1 VLWQRQ
7 AGSGSTIETLTLP
20 SFTGPSQPIF
30 TAPGGLSVQI
40 PAGEFT
46 TQIQSLSQQPGM
58 AYLQTLATRTDVNWQ
73 PVKLAYDQWSYDQ
86 QGLTPAGAALLSVA
100 VAWATGGMGAD
111 LLASAVTGTPSALAA
126 NMANAAFTSLASQA
140 SITLIN
146 NKGDIGKTLKDLGRS
161 STVKATLAAALTAGA
176 LAQISTLPGMTTLS
190 QSTEFTDKL
199 TANLVNAGG
208 RALTNTAINGGSLED
223 ALKGAMIGAVVDTAH
238 GAVASEIK
246 GLEADYLT
254 HKLAHALAGCAAGAA
269 AQGTCKDGAIGAAV
283 GEMIAELVPTP
294 AAGSSKA
301 TVDAY
306 NAKVK
311 AYSQLI
317 AGGVAAYSGGNAQSA
332 ITTAEIAVQNNY
344 LSKPQLVA
352 LQGELNACQ
361 TSNCTETQTNAILD
375 KYAKLS
381 ATNDAALAACTTQ
394 ACVDTHRKALADAA
408 SLSASVMWQ
417 VSNARGNPQL
427 IGELTG
433 RQNQASN
440 LQYLQGRAE
449 RIELARKQLDQYV
462 STNCQGLTQAACG
475 TKLQQSQS
483 FANTLTDIFVGFTPA
498 GIAVDIKDLLQAQTM
513 GDYTLAVLGT
523 VLPGLGDGI
532 KGLVKNSTA
541 IFNASNY
548 RSVF

>member
-1 VLWQRQ
+1 
-7 AGSGSTIETLTLP
+7 
-20 SFTGPSQPIF
+20 
-30 TAPGGLSVQI
+30 
-40 PAGEFT
+40 
-46 TQIQSLSQQPGM
+46 M
-58 AYLQTLATRTDVNWQ
+58 
-73 PVKLAYDQWSYDQ
+73 
-86 QGLTPAGAALLSVA
+86 A
-100 VAWATGGMGAD
+100 VACVTGGMGAG
-111 LLASAVTGTPSALAA
+111 LVGVTGPTTSL
-126 NMANAAFTSLASQA
+126 MANAAFSSLASQA

-146 NKGDIGKTLKDLGRS
+146 NRGDIGKTLKDLGRS
-161 STVKATLAAALTAGA
+161 DTVKATLAAALTAGA
-176 LAQISTLPGMTTLS
+176 LDKIGTLPGMDTLS
-190 QSTEFTDKL
+190 KSTAFTDKL

-208 RALTNTAINGGSLED
+208 RALTNTAIHGGSLED
-223 ALKGAMIGAVVDTAH
+223 ALKGAMIGGLVDTAH

-283 GEMIAELVPTP
+283 GEMVAELVPTP
-294 AAGSSKA
+294 TAGASKA

-306 NAKVK
+306 NTKVK

-352 LQGELNACQ
+352 LQGELNTCQ

-394 ACVDTHRKALADAA
+394 VCVDTHRKALADAA
-408 SLSASVMWQ
+408 GLSTSVMWQ
-417 VSNARGNPQL
+417 VGNARGNPQL
-427 IGELTG
+427 IGELMG
-433 RQNQASN
+433 RQNQASS

-449 RIELARKQLDQYV
+449 RIEQARKQLDQYV

-475 TKLQQSQS
+475 TKLQQSQA
-483 FANTLTDIFVGFTPA
+483 FASTLTDIFVGFTPA
-498 GIAVDIKDLLQAQTM
+498 GIAVDIKDLLQAKTM
-513 GDYTLAVLGT
+513 GDYSLAVLGT
-523 VLPGLGDGI
+523 VLPGIGDGI
-532 KGLVKNSTA
+532 KGLMKANNALPIPAKIVAQNGLKIESNTKHTPGQLGNRPNAGIEPRNSLEL
-541 IFNASNY
+541 FNNSIPDPKKQGVQWSVDADGGIHRFSGKGGDGTYHWNGSTSDNRNPMGTDEIP
-548 RSVF
+548 RSIQDLAKMIKKG